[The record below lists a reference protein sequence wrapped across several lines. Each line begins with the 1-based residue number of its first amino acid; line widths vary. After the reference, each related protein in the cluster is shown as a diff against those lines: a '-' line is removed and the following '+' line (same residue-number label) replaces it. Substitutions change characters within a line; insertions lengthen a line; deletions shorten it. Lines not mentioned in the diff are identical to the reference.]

1 MEINRASV
9 SFIIVCYQS
18 SIALKTLLLSIPKEY
33 EVILVDNSQDKKTE
47 EIANI
52 YDCMLIQNEKN
63 VGFGSASNIG
73 AKAANGDFL
82 FFINPDSSLNPDSVE
97 ELLRAAKT
105 YPLASGFNP
114 KICDQSGRQNFKR
127 RSVLLPKSK
136 WMSKKY
142 PSVDIQVPILSG
154 AAIFIKKALF
164 LKVSG
169 FDEKI
174 FLYHEDDDLSIRLKK
189 EVGPLMYIN
198 NSIVTHIGG
207 GSSSRN
213 ATIAA
218 LKGYY
223 MGKSRVYA
231 QAKHKIKGVNLRNIL
246 LASFQ
251 LISPEMIFSRRKRAK
266 YIAFF
271 KGVIEQIFFKT
282 KVS

>member
-52 YDCMLIQNEKN
+52 YDCILIKNEKN

-73 AKAANGDFL
+73 AKVANGDFL

-105 YPLASGFNP
+105 YPQASGFNP

-127 RSVLLPKSK
+127 RSVLLPKSE
-136 WMSKKY
+136 WMGKKY
-142 PSVDIQVPILSG
+142 PSADKQVSILSG
-154 AAIFIKKALF
+154 AAIFIKKDLF

-189 EVGPLMYIN
+189 EIGPLMYIN
-198 NSIVTHIGG
+198 NSKVTHVGG

-213 ATIAA
+213 TSIAA

-251 LISPEMIFSRRKRAK
+251 LISPEMIFSARKRAK

-282 KVS
+282 KVN